1 MAFTVFYLVVLNYTS
16 YTMTWSFLSDDQ
28 ADTSWGNQIF
38 ILPDVYLDFSERVWL
53 IHMKIYTTFKKERY
67 TSCRL
72 HILWLPQLHVLL
84 DDPPIS
90 YWLKKTFSNG
100 EFDSISSQKSCLN
113 FMKISHEYES
123 SRSLLP
129 LRHSGIIFKKR
140 KKNGNYH

>member
-38 ILPDVYLDFSERVWL
+38 ILPDVYLDFSERGLVNSYEDL
-53 IHMKIYTTFKKERY
+53 YDIQEKRC

-72 HILWLPQLHVLL
+72 PILWLPQLHVLL